1 MSQLDSSY
9 LKTYIEGLNLEAKL
23 IEIETP
29 TPTVEA
35 AALAVGTQ
43 PEKILKSLLFLI
55 DNKPILVIASGT
67 LPVDRRVLAK
77 HFQVGRKRVKLA
89 DASTVQAVTGYEVGG
104 VPPIGHLNALMTIID
119 EQALKHELVYG
130 GGGEVNALLAID
142 PQEIMACTDAEP
154 INLHG

>member
-1 MSQLDSSY
+1 MSKLDSTY
-9 LKTYIEGLNLEAKL
+9 LKTFIQGLHINAEV
-23 IEIETP
+23 IEIDTP

-35 AALAVGTQ
+35 AAEAVGTQ

-67 LPVDRRVLAK
+67 LRVDRKALAK

-89 DASTVQAVTGYEVGG
+89 DANTVQAVTGYEVGG
-104 VPPIGHLNALMTIID
+104 VPPIGHLTSLRMVID
-119 EQALKHELVYG
+119 EQALKYDLVYG
-130 GGGEVNALLAID
+130 GGGGINSLLSID
-142 PQEIMACTDAEP
+142 PQEIVSFTGAEP

>member
-1 MSQLDSSY
+1 MSQLDSNY
-9 LKTYIEGLNLEAKL
+9 LNTYIEGLNLGAQL
-23 IEIETP
+23 IEIDTP
-29 TPTVEA
+29 TPTVETA
-35 AALAVGTQ
+35 AQAVGTQ

-67 LPVDRRVLAK
+67 LPVDRRALAK

-104 VPPIGHLNALMTIID
+104 VPPIGHLTSLKVIID
-119 EQALKHELVYG
+119 EQALKHDLVYG
-130 GGGEVNALLAID
+130 GGGGINSLLAID
-142 PQEIMACTDAEP
+142 PQEIVSCTGAEP